1 MDPRDKSVNTPCDED
16 APASATIAHGKYP
29 EPSSVIAIGAVLAAM
44 VLVVLNT
51 TMATVA
57 LPTLADAL
65 QITPATATWIL
76 TAYQAA
82 LLMALLPCA
91 ALGERLGYRRVF
103 GWGVWLFTGASVLCA
118 LSPSL
123 PCLIAG
129 RFLQGL
135 GGAAVMAL
143 GMALIRRVVT
153 HRRLGVAIGWNALAV
168 ALSSAAGP
176 VIGAGLLT
184 IAQWPWLFAAPL
196 PLAAAVLFA
205 SRALPD
211 SSCTSHAL
219 DFISMLLNAGAFA
232 ALIAAAG
239 VATSSPAAAGALL
252 AGAFIQLWL
261 LVRREKTKAAP
272 LLPLD
277 LLACRSLRLSVIS
290 SILCFAGQ
298 TAGMVA
304 LSFFL
309 QHTLGLGA
317 WMAGLLL
324 VPWPLMVALTA
335 PFAGRLA
342 DRAPTTGQC
351 LLGGLCLAIG
361 LGAASQVQTT
371 GSALLLVPLSLL
383 CGFGFSLFN
392 VANNRNLFMT
402 VPLQRSGAMGGLQG
416 TARLIGQSIGGV
428 IISALFTLYSHESAP
443 QIGLGIGAM
452 LALASALSSLQRGGS
467 LSTGK
472 HEHTQ
477 SNR

>member
-1 MDPRDKSVNTPCDED
+1 MNIPCDQD
-16 APASATIAHGKYP
+16 GPASATMAHGNRP
-29 EPSSVIAIGAVLAAM
+29 EPSPAIAIGAVLAAM

-57 LPTLADAL
+57 LPTMADAL
-65 QITPATATWIL
+65 QVPPATATWIL

-129 RFLQGL
+129 RLLQGL

-143 GMALIRRVVT
+143 GMALLRRVVT

-168 ALSSAAGP
+168 ALSSATGP

-184 IAQWPWLFAAPL
+184 IAQWPWLFADPL

-205 SRALPD
+205 TRALPD
-211 SSCTSHAL
+211 SSRISHPL
-219 DFISMLLNAGAFA
+219 DFISMLLNAGGFA
-232 ALIAAAG
+232 TLITAAG
-239 VATSSPAAAGALL
+239 VVTSSPQTAGALL
-252 AGAFIQLWL
+252 AGALIQLWL
-261 LVRREKTKAAP
+261 LVQREKTKAAP

-277 LLACRSLRLSVIS
+277 LLACRSLRVSVVS

-304 LSFFL
+304 LSFLL
-309 QHTLGLGA
+309 QQTLGLGA

-324 VPWPLMVALTA
+324 APWPLMVALTA

-342 DRAPTTGQC
+342 DRAPTTALC

-371 GSALLLVPLSLL
+371 GSALVLVPLCLL

-392 VANNRNLFMT
+392 VANNRNMFMT
-402 VPLQRSGAMGGLQG
+402 APLQRSGAMGGLQG
-416 TARLIGQSIGGV
+416 TARLIGQSAGGV
-428 IISALFTLYSHESAP
+428 IISALFTLFSHESVP

-452 LALASALSSLQRGGS
+452 LTLTSALAGLQRGKS
-467 LSTGK
+467 INTAK
-472 HEHTQ
+472 HDNTQ
-477 SNR
+477 SRR